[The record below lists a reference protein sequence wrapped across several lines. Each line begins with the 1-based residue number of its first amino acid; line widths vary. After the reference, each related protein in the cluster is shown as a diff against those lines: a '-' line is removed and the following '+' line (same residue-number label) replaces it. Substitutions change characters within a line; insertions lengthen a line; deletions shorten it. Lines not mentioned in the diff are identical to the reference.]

1 MSLENTKKAFE
12 IIPVIDLL
20 DGQVVHAR
28 RGDRQHYQPIQSS
41 LCAGSEPLTIV
52 QALLELYSFD
62 QLYIAD
68 LNAIQ
73 KRSNHLQTIAD
84 IQARY
89 PHLQIWLDAGISCAN
104 DLSAWSG
111 INLNWV
117 IGSESL
123 CKLDDYLSL
132 KKLCGESHALS
143 LDFALGPTG
152 QGYLGPAELFK
163 ESSCWPDKVIAMTLS
178 QVGSGSGPD
187 SQILAQLID
196 RSSGQKIYA
205 AGGVRHTMDL
215 QQLKDMGIGGALIA
229 SALHNQQITSA
240 ELGKLL
246 NINPV

>member
-28 RGDRQHYQPIQSS
+28 HGDRQHYQPIQSS
-41 LCAGSEPLTIV
+41 LCHGSEPLAIV
-52 QALLELYSFD
+52 QALLELYPFD

-73 KRSNHLQTIAD
+73 KRSNHQQIIAN
-84 IQARY
+84 IQAHY
-89 PHLQIWLDAGISCAN
+89 PHLQIWLDAGIGCAN

-111 INLNWV
+111 ISLNWV
-117 IGSESL
+117 FGSESL
-123 CKLDDYLSL
+123 HKLSDYLSL
-132 KKLCGESHALS
+132 RKLCGDNHILS
-143 LDFALGPTG
+143 LDFTSHGYQGPSE
-152 QGYLGPAELFK
+152 LIAE
-163 ESSCWPDKVIAMTLS
+163 STRWPGKIIAMTLGS
-178 QVGSGSGPD
+178 VGSSSGPD
-187 SQILAQLID
+187 FQTLAQLIN

-205 AGGVRHTMDL
+205 AGGVRHEADIR
-215 QQLKDMGIGGALIA
+215 QLKKMGVGGALIA

-240 ELGKLL
+240 ELGSLL

>member
-28 RGDRQHYQPIQSS
+28 RGDRQHYQPIQSL
-41 LCAGSEPLTIV
+41 LCNGSEPLAIL
-52 QALLELYSFD
+52 QALLELYPFD

-73 KRSNHLQTIAD
+73 KRSNHLQIIAD
-84 IQARY
+84 IKVRY

-123 CKLDDYLSL
+123 RKLDDYLSL
-132 KKLCGESHALS
+132 KKLCGESHVLS
-143 LDFALGPTG
+143 LDFVSDSTG
-152 QGYLGPAELFK
+152 QGYQGPSELIE
-163 ESSCWPDKVIAMTLS
+163 ESTYWPNKVIAMALCR
-178 QVGSGSGPD
+178 VGSDSGPD
-187 SQILAQLID
+187 NQILAQLIN
-196 RSSGQKIYA
+196 RSGEQIIYA
-205 AGGVRHTMDL
+205 AGGVRHMGDVL
-215 QQLKDMGIGGALIA
+215 QLKQMGAGGALIA
-229 SALHNQQITSA
+229 SALHNQRITSIDLA
-240 ELGKLL
+240 NLL
-246 NINPV
+246 NINCI